1 MRYQQVPSGPPG
13 LPHHRTI
20 VVLDIE
26 SSTSRPDA
34 VKATLRSTLYE
45 LFEEALTSAGIH
57 QLHRDRFRDLGD
69 GLFALIH
76 PVAQAPKALLLTHV
90 IPALSRLL
98 ADYNA
103 GLPHLSRP
111 QRQLR
116 VRAVVHAGEVSY
128 DRNGCFG
135 EALDVAFRLLGAV
148 AVKKELDA
156 AADPLVLVV
165 SGDIYASVVR
175 HGYDGI
181 DHRAFSRRVRVQVGH
196 HRHWG
201 WVQVP
206 GAASRPTATD
216 DDQLPAVRLIPGRF
230 AGGPPVTDDRR
241 RPEYAV
247 S

>member
-1 MRYQQVPSGPPG
+1 MSYQQVPSGPPG

-26 SSTSRPDA
+26 RSTSRPDP
-34 VKATLRSTLYE
+34 VKAALRSTLYE
-45 LFEEALTSAGIH
+45 GFEAALTSAGIH
-57 QLHRDRFRDLGD
+57 HPLHRDPFRDLGD
-69 GLFALIH
+69 GLLALIH
-76 PVAQAPKALLLTHV
+76 PVAQAPKALLLTQV
-90 IPALSRLL
+90 IPELSRRL

-103 GLPHLSRP
+103 NLPHLSRP
-111 QRQLR
+111 QRRLR

-156 AADPLVLVV
+156 VADPLVLVV
-165 SGDIYASVVR
+165 SGDIYACVVR
-175 HGYDGI
+175 QGYDGI
-181 DHRAFSRRVRVQVGH
+181 DQCAFGRRVRVQIGQ

-206 GAASRPTATD
+206 GTADRPNVTD
-216 DDQLPAVRLIPGRF
+216 DGQPPAVRLIPGRM
-230 AGGPPVTDDRR
+230 AGGPADRR
-241 RPEYAV
+241 RPEYAL